1 MALAG
6 QRPTPGSFHDDA
18 YTFSTFLPYPRVAC
32 FGEKVVRH
40 QSTQRRVRAT
50 ASMPILWTHNRAVQT
65 VLPGMRKVF
74 QTSLEVDSERT
85 TKMPFSGDCHPF
97 DSSTLKA
104 LNDIGSVYGLFKT
117 DLPFH
122 PDHYTCLFVGQTSDL
137 RKGLLE
143 QYDHPSITGV
153 THFFAEDAATEEQ
166 RKLRQK
172 ELIAEFN
179 PPGNKLTGRY
189 TNLPFK
195 GPIPTPHG

>member
-1 MALAG
+1 MMRALFPLFSRIRELPALVRKLFRIKPRSEEFAP
-6 QRPTPGSFHDDA
+6 QRVCPFCGLITERSKRYCLECG
-18 YTFSTFLPYPRVAC
+18 
-32 FGEKVVRH
+32 K
-40 QSTQRRVRAT
+40 
-50 ASMPILWTHNRAVQT
+50 
-65 VLPGMRKVF
+65 F

-97 DSSTLKA
+97 NSSTLKA

-143 QYDHPSITGV
+143 HYDHPSITGV
-153 THFFAEDAATEEQ
+153 THFFAEDGATEEQ

-172 ELIAEFN
+172 QLIAEFN
-179 PPGNKLTGRY
+179 PPGNKRTGSY

-195 GPIPTPHG
+195 GPIPTPQG